1 MRPPALPVQSVTT
14 VSIYADLYRYRELFS
29 NLFRRDLQTRYKGSV
44 LGVAWS
50 LVNPLVLMGIYVLV
64 FSLLWKVAQVP
75 HYALYLLVGLTVWL
89 FFSSSLTM
97 ASRSL
102 VDSAALIKK
111 VRFPRQLVPLSVV
124 ATQLVAFAAM
134 LVVLIVANLIVIP
147 ETRDTIW
154 LSLPLSV
161 VLIAFVGGISLA
173 VACANVVFRDVE
185 HLITAVLLP
194 WFFLTPILYRL
205 EDLPGGVQRYDWVV
219 TILRWVNPITP
230 PIYALR
236 NPMFYGRLPDVW
248 DVVYLCVGAVV
259 AMGLGAWVFRGVDD
273 RIAVEL

>member
-1 MRPPALPVQSVTT
+1 MT
-14 VSIYADLYRYRELFS
+14 VYADLFHYRELFA
-29 NLFRRDLQTRYKGSV
+29 NLFRRDLQMRYKGSV

-64 FSLLWKVAQVP
+64 FSLLWKVAQID
-75 HYALYLLVGLTVWL
+75 HYALYLLTGLTVWL

-102 VDSAALIKK
+102 VASAPLVKK

-124 ATQLVAFAAM
+124 ATQLVTYGAM
-134 LVVLIVANLIVIP
+134 LAILIVSNLIVIP
-147 ETRDTIW
+147 ETRDTFL
-154 LSLPLSV
+154 LSIPLSV
-161 VLIAFVGGISLA
+161 LVLALVAGVSLL

-185 HLITAVLLP
+185 HLVGALLLP

-205 EDLPGGVQRYDWVV
+205 EDLPGGFQRYDWVV
-219 TILRWVNPITP
+219 TILRWVNPLTP

-236 NPMFYGRLPDVW
+236 DPLFYGRLPHWTDVL
-248 DVVYLCVGAVV
+248 YLAAAAVIALV
-259 AMGLGAWVFRGVDD
+259 AGAWLFSRVDD

>member
-1 MRPPALPVQSVTT
+1 VTT
-14 VSIYADLYRYRELFS
+14 VSIYADLYRYRELFA

-64 FSLLWKVAQVP
+64 FSLLWKVATFP

-97 ASRSL
+97 GSRSL
-102 VDSAALIKK
+102 VDSASLIKK

-134 LVVLIVANLIVIP
+134 LAVLIVVDAIVIP
-147 ETRDTIW
+147 ETRDTVW
-154 LSLPLSV
+154 LSLPLALV
-161 VLIAFVGGISLA
+161 VVAFVGGISLA

-219 TILRWVNPITP
+219 TILRWVNPLTP

-236 NPMFYGRLPDVW
+236 DPMFYGRLPDAW
-248 DVVYLCVGAVV
+248 DVVYLCVGAVLALGV
-259 AMGLGAWVFRGVDD
+259 GAWVFSRVDD